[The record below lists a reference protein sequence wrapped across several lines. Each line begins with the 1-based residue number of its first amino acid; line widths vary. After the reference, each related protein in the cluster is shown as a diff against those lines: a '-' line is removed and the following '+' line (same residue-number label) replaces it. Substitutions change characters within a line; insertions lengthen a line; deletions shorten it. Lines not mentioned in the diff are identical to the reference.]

1 MTRIYRYRKHIRWGQ
16 YAISLASTAVAITF
30 CVFCLGLA
38 LNVEY
43 PFNLI
48 FLAFGVVFPL
58 IFLSVGGACWYLYY
72 RLAGIEVS
80 IQDDAVIYKTRS
92 GVSTLPLEE
101 ISCLEFPSIKYTG
114 GWLRIVTPRNSI
126 RLTVVVEGIDQF
138 LLELK
143 AALDA
148 HGLSDLY
155 DRGKLFQFLK
165 TAAFSDQSWVRV
177 YRVWWGLILI
187 SIISAAWGYMCAS
200 IAELGTGG
208 LLIPVTFWGASII
221 PFLGADLYFGRYFAK
236 TADEE
241 SFSYPASD
249 PAFENRIYLKAVM
262 LWGLFCLMVLAGAV
276 ILRLL

>member
-1 MTRIYRYRKHIRWGQ
+1 MPHIYRYRKHIRWGQ
-16 YAISLASTAVAITF
+16 YAIPLAVTVIALTTSVLCIRLASNVELPFKITLLICF
-30 CVFCLGLA
+30 GFCLLS
-38 LNVEY
+38 L
-43 PFNLI
+43 
-48 FLAFGVVFPL
+48 
-58 IFLSVGGACWYLYY
+58 LSVGGVCWYLYY

-126 RLTVVVEGIDQF
+126 RLTVVIESLDQF

-155 DRGKLFQFLK
+155 DRGRLFQFLK
-165 TAAFSDQSWVRV
+165 TAAFCDQSWVRV
-177 YRVWWGLILI
+177 YRIGWGLLLI
-187 SIISAAWGYMCAS
+187 ASLSAAWGYLCALIS
-200 IAELGTGG
+200 DLGTIG
-208 LLIPVTFWGASII
+208 LLIPFIFSGASVF
-221 PFLGADLYFGRYFAK
+221 PFVGADIYFGRYFSKA
-236 TADEE
+236 ADEV

-249 PAFENRIYLKAVM
+249 PAFENRIYLKVAA
-262 LWGLFCLMVLAGAV
+262 LWGVFCLMALGGAV
-276 ILRLL
+276 LVRLG